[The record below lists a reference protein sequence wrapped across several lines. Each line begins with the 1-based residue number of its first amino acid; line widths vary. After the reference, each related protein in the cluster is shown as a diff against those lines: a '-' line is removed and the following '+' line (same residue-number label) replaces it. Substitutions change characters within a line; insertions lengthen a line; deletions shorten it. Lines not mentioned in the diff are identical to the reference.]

1 MKLSVIISCALCA
14 MGLLSAPM
22 PASAQTYTLDVQF
35 KNIPDSVRFTLGS
48 HDDKYKQKVYTS
60 DNRLHFDID
69 ITEDYPVRFY
79 LTGKN
84 PDQPKTDH
92 FFINFYAGKG
102 INHRVTSYLDGFST
116 DSVTFAGAPWDAA
129 HNQWTKFHNTNT
141 KCKNHYSKLQQKLLS
156 SCPKTE
162 DGNIDMDSATYAK
175 VHFSR
180 TEIMRL
186 QDEYFNECK
195 NFIRSHP
202 DSPDALGL
210 INSELFTQSELQE
223 IASNVPANLKK
234 SPENLHLE
242 KLISITQIA
251 PGAKLLDYDIEGEN
265 ADGSPIKL
273 SQFTTPYI
281 LVEFNSLGCSACRAA
296 ARNELPGFVE
306 KYGDRVTFV
315 SYSTENDRKS
325 MLKTHELD
333 KATWPTIWDGKGHS
347 GDTSLKYGVV
357 SYPTFFLFG
366 PDRTLIDQ
374 WLGWGPQRGSIEYN
388 FERLTNPSD
397 NNSKNNPQKQP
408 LPPHRQ
414 SIQHIQKS
422 L

>member
-1 MKLSVIISCALCA
+1 MKLSVVISCALCA
-14 MGLLSAPM
+14 MGLLSASM

-48 HDDKYKQKVYTS
+48 NDDKYKQKVYTS
-60 DNRLHFDID
+60 DNRLHSDID
-69 ITEDYPVRFY
+69 ISEDYPVKFY
-79 LTGKN
+79 LIGKN
-84 PDQPKTDH
+84 PDQPKTDR
-92 FFINFYAGKG
+92 FFISFYAGKG

-129 HNQWTKFHNTNT
+129 HDYWTKFYHTNA
-141 KCKNHYSKLQQKLLS
+141 KCKNHYSELREELFM

-162 DGNIDMDSATYAK
+162 DGGVKLDSATYAK
-175 VHFSR
+175 AKPLMA
-180 TEIMRL
+180 EIMRL
-186 QDEYFNECK
+186 QDEYFNERK
-195 NFIRSHP
+195 NFVMSHP

-210 INSELFTQSELQE
+210 INSKLFTQSELQE
-223 IASNVPANLKK
+223 IASNVPTNLKK
-234 SPENLHLE
+234 SPENLRLE

-251 PGAKLLDYDIEGEN
+251 PGAKLSDYDIEGEN
-265 ADGSPIKL
+265 VDGSPIKL

-281 LVEFNSLGCSACRAA
+281 LVDFNSLGCGACRAA
-296 ARNELPGFVE
+296 ARHELPEFLE

-315 SYSTENDRKS
+315 SYSTDEDRKS

-333 KATWPTIWDGKGHS
+333 KATWPTIWDGKGRS

-374 WLGWGPQRGSIEYN
+374 WSGWGPGRIEAQ
-388 FERLTNPSD
+388 FTSLTQPSD
-397 NNSKNNPQKQP
+397 NNHQE
-408 LPPHRQ
+408 
-414 SIQHIQKS
+414 
-422 L
+422 